1 MILTKN
7 RLKKK
12 RFKDDDEML
21 DYPKFSHLPSIRED
35 EVLGIVDTEN
45 KATQLPDIMNNF
57 SQTDKKEMVDK
68 ETDTYDDLNKVEA
81 PFYLNMTSRNFKSK
95 EPSRAE
101 KMAQV
106 WTTMVERNSPSS
118 SSGSS
123 GSEGFLERNVK
134 RGFRLAEFAIDT
146 SVSGANAMM
155 ALSDAINVMT
165 IGEHQSP
172 SEEEEEVALEAVEV
186 PTSSVDAP
194 QVVLREKQK

>member
-1 MILTKN
+1 
-7 RLKKK
+7 
-12 RFKDDDEML
+12 ML

-35 EVLGIVDTEN
+35 KVLGIVDTEN

-134 RGFRLAEFAIDT
+134 RGLRLAEFAIDT

-155 ALSDAINVMT
+155 ALSDAINAMT